1 MRFSHDL
8 SYADA
13 EPAVDQ
19 VLFRHH
25 DRPGLLGSPNNGV
38 AVERLDG
45 VHVDYARRNPIGFER
60 LGGAKRFGYQQSRG
74 DQRDVRAFRQFDRLP
89 DGELLVRRVYHWRL
103 GAAGANEYRA
113 LELDRRFDQLHHRHF
128 VGRTHHYEP
137 RQRTGQADVLDAHL
151 RRSILADRDPAVRPH
166 RFQIDVGKRRGD
178 AQLLEALVEHEGGK
192 TRHERNFSRRGEA
205 GADRNHVRL
214 GDSALEKAI
223 GKLLAELGRVGGLGE
238 IRVEYDDVRVSA
250 PQLDERLAE
259 GLARGRAEFPFEF
272 RLRDHYASSRKA
284 RAASSR
290 VGAIP

>member
-1 MRFSHDL
+1 MASR
-8 SYADA
+8 
-13 EPAVDQ
+13 
-19 VLFRHH
+19 
-25 DRPGLLGSPNNGV
+25 
-38 AVERLDG
+38 
-45 VHVDYARRNPIGFER
+45 
-60 LGGAKRFGYQQSRG
+60 SRG
-74 DQRDVRAFRQFDRLP
+74 LMGCMSITRAEIRSASSASAARSDSATSNPVAISVTSVPSVSSTAFP
-89 DGELLVRRVYHWRL
+89 MVNSW
-103 GAAGANEYRA
+103 AGANEYRA
-113 LELDRRFDQLHHRHF
+113 LELDRRFNQLHHRHF